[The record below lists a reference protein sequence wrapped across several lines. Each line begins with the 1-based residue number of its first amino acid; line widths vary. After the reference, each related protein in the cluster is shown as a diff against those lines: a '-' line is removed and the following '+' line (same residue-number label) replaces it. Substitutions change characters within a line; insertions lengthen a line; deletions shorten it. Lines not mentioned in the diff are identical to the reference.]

1 MIESSPI
8 KIQTIVNETNLNKN
22 AKLSTRK
29 VSLEKNERINYSFFY
44 YIEMNNIL
52 SNTIIILIELKGEKH
67 RQYLFLQRIRTFFL

>member
-44 YIEMNNIL
+44 SIEMNNIL